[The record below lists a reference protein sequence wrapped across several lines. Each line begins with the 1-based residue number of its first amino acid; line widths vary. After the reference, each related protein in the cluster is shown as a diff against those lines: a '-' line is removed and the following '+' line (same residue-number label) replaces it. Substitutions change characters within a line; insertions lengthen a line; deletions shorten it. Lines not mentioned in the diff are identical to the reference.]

1 MQYIL
6 IFFLMTLT
14 VGLIAC
20 LVFFEIRNKPIKW
33 RLLLLIAIFLDFIF
47 NSFFYAEYKV
57 FAYSFSQALMSNS
70 REMNTLIEVGRSD
83 RHLLNGI
90 RIYLQEG
97 KNIAIL
103 EKILSDL
110 DHDMSNWLKPSMIS
124 PEYNYKVHIEKF
136 NKIGNELIERSEE

>member
-1 MQYIL
+1 
-6 IFFLMTLT
+6 
-14 VGLIAC
+14 
-20 LVFFEIRNKPIKW
+20 
-33 RLLLLIAIFLDFIF
+33 
-47 NSFFYAEYKV
+47 
-57 FAYSFSQALMSNS
+57 
-70 REMNTLIEVGRSD
+70 MNTLIEVGRSD